1 MFKHLFRARFGQQG
15 EAINSLQNLR
25 QKIEDLE
32 RELAEA
38 ERSFNLERAGQI
50 KLLGLFDMWDF
61 LVFGVRHARCR
72 ELADCSPW
80 LEMQGYSM
88 QYDLVESN

>member
-1 MFKHLFRARFGQQG
+1 MWISQSQKPRVFHWGETSG

-50 KLLGLFDMWDF
+50 KQHDGKTM
-61 LVFGVRHARCR
+61 
-72 ELADCSPW
+72 
-80 LEMQGYSM
+80 
-88 QYDLVESN
+88 